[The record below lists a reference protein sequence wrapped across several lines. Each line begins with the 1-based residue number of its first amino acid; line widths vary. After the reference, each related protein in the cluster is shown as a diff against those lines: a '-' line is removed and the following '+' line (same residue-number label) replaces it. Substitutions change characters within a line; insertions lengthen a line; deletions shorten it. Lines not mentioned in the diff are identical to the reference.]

1 MIINLNNE
9 KKEKTYILT
18 IAACT
23 TKDNQ
28 SPNYSEIGLK
38 GEKKIRLQSG
48 YNGNLDNPGEGGK
61 IYTPVVAPGDEE

>member
-9 KKEKTYILT
+9 EKEKTYILT

-48 YNGNLDNPGEGGK
+48 YNGSLDNPGEGGK
-61 IYTPVVAPGDEE
+61 IYTPVVAPGGEE